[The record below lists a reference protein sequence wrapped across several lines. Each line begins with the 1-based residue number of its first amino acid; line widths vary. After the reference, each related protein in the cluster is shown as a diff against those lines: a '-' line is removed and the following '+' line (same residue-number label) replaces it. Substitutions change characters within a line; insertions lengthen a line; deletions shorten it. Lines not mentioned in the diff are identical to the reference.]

1 MICKEFEL
9 LTPLEKSNYIGSIA
23 HACMNDADLFLAGQK
38 LIERA
43 TRKGLF
49 NQVIINPVEPIN
61 NNLKETE

>member
-1 MICKEFEL
+1 MKKETRNRNRLQFRNRSPVHE
-9 LTPLEKSNYIGSIA
+9 Y
-23 HACMNDADLFLAGQK
+23 LAGQK

-61 NNLKETE
+61 NNLNETE